1 MNVLNDVNIIEACQ
15 ILTESPFQI
24 VSNDVWENEF
34 SAIDKLIKI
43 SNKIILFRHISI
55 DQDAKSS
62 VLSMKRMI
70 ESKYHGKQVY
80 ISSEHKDFP
89 DLTKSDLVIIL
100 DVGATERLAGTYSG
114 TPTTVRID
122 HHLAGMKCDVTIED
136 AQAGSTCELLTIFF
150 KGYDYDID
158 LMTGELLFKGIIA
171 DTGRM
176 QYALGKTTLLAL
188 GILSDMGVDY
198 KSIYSKLYMRTP
210 SAIKAKSYI
219 LNNYLVTPNGMAYLV
234 MDRKKALG
242 AGVDLNDISSMTH
255 ELENIKGSPIWMI
268 AIARPDGIFC
278 RLRSRGIDIREIA
291 IKYGGG
297 GHENACGIKLKSR
310 SDLAALI
317 DDCDSAIAKVKN
329 KIRITEA
336 AEEQEKPDYE
346 KKYDEY
352 LEQHISG
359 VQQAYEHLKQ
369 IYPDLFANVDLGI
382 LDEQIKHH
390 DESKYSEEEYE
401 PYALYY
407 YVSKEKYSGIFDRAW
422 LHHQNANPHHWQYWI
437 LLDED
442 NPNKLTPQVM
452 DLNYIIEMI
461 CDWWSFSFNKGNLGE
476 ILNYYETNK
485 DKIVFHPE
493 TKKQVENILAKIKE
507 ALMAQTQN
515 IKEDFE
521 LKYKEARKTKYL
533 FTDST
538 KVPVGSARAYYNKQE
553 KTYAI
558 GLYAGEKIDEA
569 SVKQFEDL
577 INSTNYEN
585 ILLTAD
591 THFGNPDKGCPVAE
605 VVNKLNAQTNDD
617 TIIILLGDICDFD
630 TPERNLATFKAF
642 LNNLKCKKVGL
653 VLGNNE
659 TLTIDQYRSLPLL
672 AVGLKFETPEFLF
685 THVASQRTDKI
696 NIHGHTHGTMHLYK
710 ASPKRK
716 IDIGYALNTN
726 NQLKK
731 RDIYSLADAI
741 SYIPYYEK
749 NAKKENK
756 MMIVRYVVRE
766 SNEPDFEVEIL
777 E

>member
-1 MNVLNDVNIIEACQ
+1 MNILNDVNIIEACQ

-122 HHLAGMKCDVTIED
+122 HHLTGMKCDVTIED

-268 AIARPDGIFC
+268 AITRPNGIFC

-291 IKYGGG
+291 NKYGGG

-359 VQQAYEHLKQ
+359 VQRAYEYLKQ

-485 DKIVFHPE
+485 DKIIFHPE

>member
-1 MNVLNDVNIIEACQ
+1 MNILNDVNIIEACQ

-24 VSNDVWENEF
+24 ISNDVWENEF
-34 SAIDKLIKI
+34 SAIDKLIKV

-70 ESKYHGKQVY
+70 ESKYPGKQVY

-100 DVGATERLAGTYSG
+100 DVGNNERLAGTYSG
-114 TPTTVRID
+114 TPTTIRID
-122 HHLAGMKCDVTIED
+122 HHLTGMQCDVTIED
-136 AQAGSTCELLTIFF
+136 TQAGSTCELLTIFF
-150 KGYDYDID
+150 KDYDYNID

-188 GILSDMGVDY
+188 GILSDMGIDY
-198 KSIYSKLYMRTP
+198 KTIYSKLYMRTP

-234 MDRKKALG
+234 MDRKKAIG
-242 AGVDLNDISSMTH
+242 AGVDLNEISSMPH

-268 AIARPDGIFC
+268 AIVRPDGIFC
-278 RLRSRGIDIREIA
+278 RLRSRGIDIRDIA
-291 IKYGGG
+291 TKYGGG

-329 KIRITEA
+329 KIRITEES
-336 AEEQEKPDYE
+336 EEPEKPDYE

-352 LEQHISG
+352 LEQHIAG
-359 VQQAYEHLKQ
+359 VQQVYEYLKQ
-369 IYPDLFANVDLGI
+369 IYPDLFTNVDLGI

-401 PYALYY
+401 PYALYFN
-407 YVSKEKYSGIFDRAW
+407 VSKEKYSDVFNKAW
-422 LHHQNANPHHWQYWI
+422 LHHQNVNPHHWQYWI
-437 LLDED
+437 LCDDD
-442 NPNKLTPQVM
+442 NPNKLEPIAM

-461 CDWWSFSFNKGNLGE
+461 CDWWSFSFNKGNLGG
-476 ILNYYETNK
+476 ILNYYEDHKGNM
-485 DKIVFHPE
+485 IFHPE
-493 TKKQVENILAKIKE
+493 TKKQVEVILAKINE
-507 ALMAQTQN
+507 SLMAQTQN

-538 KVPVGSARAYYNKQE
+538 KVPVGSPREYYNKQE
-553 KTYAI
+553 KIYDI
-558 GLYAGEKIDEA
+558 GLYAGEKINEA

-577 INSTNYEN
+577 ISSTKYED

-591 THFGNPDKGCPVAE
+591 THFGDLKKGYPVSD
-605 VVNKLNAQTNDD
+605 VVNKLNAQTNEN

-630 TPERNLATFKAF
+630 SPEKNLAAFKVF
-642 LNNLKCKKVGL
+642 LNNLKCKKIGL

-659 TLTIDQYRSLPLL
+659 TLTLDQYMSLPLL

-685 THVASQRTDKI
+685 THVPSPRTDKI
-696 NIHGHTHGTMHLYK
+696 NIHGHCHGSMNLYM
-710 ASPKRK
+710 AIPKRK
-716 IDIGYALNTN
+716 MDIAYAYN
-726 NQLKK
+726 NSNSLKK
-731 RDIYSLADAI
+731 CDIYSLSDAI
-741 SYIPYYEK
+741 SFIPYYEK

-756 MMIVRYVVRE
+756 MNIVKYVVRE
-766 SNEPDFEVEIL
+766 SNEPDFEIEIL